1 MEENKEEMLQEPEPM
16 ERPEEPE
23 QTGETQE
30 TIEEEMQGTIE
41 EETQEPTEG
50 EQQEPEGQAV
60 SDSPEQE
67 EVPVQSA
74 FAGAEIYEETPDWDT
89 LIGKDLTETSQQR
102 SWRRTLQKSII
113 GVLAV
118 AVVLLAAL
126 LMMKS
131 GTAKKAAFLDRH
143 IALITPGTG
152 YYHTYDCDQFD
163 PSSFISYNIKTAEKK
178 GYLPCPECHEK

>member
-30 TIEEEMQGTIE
+30 
-41 EETQEPTEG
+41 PTEG
-50 EQQEPEGQAV
+50 EQLEPEGQAV

-102 SWRRTLQKSII
+102 SWRRILQKSMT

>member
-16 ERPEEPE
+16 ERSEEPE
-23 QTGETQE
+23 QTG
-30 TIEEEMQGTIE
+30 
-41 EETQEPTEG
+41 ETQEPTEG
-50 EQQEPEGQAV
+50 EQQEPEGQDV

-118 AVVLLAAL
+118 AFVLLAAL